1 MKVIYK
7 EQILEKILAEK
18 KKADVFG
25 WEIEK
30 IILTKL
36 ESDLLFMQNPEIA
49 PPGIVGSIYGIKIE
63 IKDQHD

>member
-30 IILTKL
+30 IILTKF
-36 ESDLLFMQNPEIA
+36 EADLLSQQNPQMVA
-49 PPGIVGSIYGIKIE
+49 VKFLDSVYGIKIE
-63 IKDQHD
+63 IKD